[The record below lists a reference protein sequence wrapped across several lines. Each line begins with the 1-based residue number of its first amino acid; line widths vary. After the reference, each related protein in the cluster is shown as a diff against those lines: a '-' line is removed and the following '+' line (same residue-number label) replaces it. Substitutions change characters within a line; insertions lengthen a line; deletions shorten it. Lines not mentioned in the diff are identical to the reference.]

1 MGKISVE
8 LYGESHSAKIG
19 VRIKGVA
26 AGTYVDEEEISALL
40 ERRRAVKAAYSTPR
54 LEKDG
59 YEFVSGV
66 ENGSVT
72 GDIVAEIPNLNTRSS
87 DYPRYIPRPS
97 HADYV
102 SFVKD
107 GLREITPGGGRF
119 SGRMT
124 APLCI
129 AGGIFKGILKT
140 KGIRINAFVKSIGG
154 IVGKGY
160 FDGATEE
167 EMALA
172 SKTPPYAI
180 TNGEQMLLA
189 VESARREGD
198 SLGGSVECVI
208 TGMPVG
214 VGDFYTA
221 GIESAVAAEVFG
233 VPAVKGIEFGLG
245 FGFDSA
251 FGSEVN
257 DPFRIENGKVVTSTN
272 FSGGINGGIS
282 NGMPVVFRAV
292 LRPTPSI
299 SKAQQ
304 SVDLSAMQN
313 VTLNL
318 KGRHDACIVPRAA
331 AAIEAAAAIA
341 VAKLTEGIC

>member
-140 KGIRINAFVKSIGG
+140 KGIRIDAFVKSIGG

-167 EMALA
+167 EMVLA

-189 VESARREGD
+189 GRQRGMRHNGNACRRRRLLYRGDRERRLCRGLRSARGKRD
-198 SLGGSVECVI
+198 
-208 TGMPVG
+208 
-214 VGDFYTA
+214 
-221 GIESAVAAEVFG
+221 
-233 VPAVKGIEFGLG
+233 
-245 FGFDSA
+245 
-251 FGSEVN
+251 
-257 DPFRIENGKVVTSTN
+257 RIRT
-272 FSGGINGGIS
+272 
-282 NGMPVVFRAV
+282 R
-292 LRPTPSI
+292 LRI
-299 SKAQQ
+299 RLRVRK
-304 SVDLSAMQN
+304 
-313 VTLNL
+313 
-318 KGRHDACIVPRAA
+318 
-331 AAIEAAAAIA
+331 
-341 VAKLTEGIC
+341 